1 MLVLHEDKEVLLKA
15 EETLIRVEMMATSQN
30 MEYAK
35 IIRLSTVNKVM
46 TDSKANLKKSELET
60 YGISGNFPF
69 SNMVQSG

>member
-1 MLVLHEDKEVLLKA
+1 
-15 EETLIRVEMMATSQN
+15 

-35 IIRLSTVNKVM
+35 IMRLSTVNKVM

-60 YGISGNFPF
+60 YGIFGNFPF

>member
-1 MLVLHEDKEVLLKA
+1 
-15 EETLIRVEMMATSQN
+15 

-35 IIRLSTVNKVM
+35 IKRLSTVNKVM